1 MAYFSQFPTIPYD
14 SKGTG
19 EFKDVKEAQKSMT
32 STDKI
37 YMPIKK
43 NHDVYT
49 FLCIHVHLFLL
60 CVSVVSFTRFVKNI

>member
-1 MAYFSQFPTIPYD
+1 MYFDNFPTIIYD
-14 SKGTG
+14 SEGIG

-43 NHDVYT
+43 NHDVYIK
-49 FLCIHVHLFLL
+49 LYKI
-60 CVSVVSFTRFVKNI
+60 